1 MPSVNPAT
9 EEEICRV
16 QEAGEADVDAA
27 VAAAH
32 DAFQPHSAWRKLE
45 PHERGMLLSK
55 LADLIDLNKEY
66 LAELEALDAGKPAKM
81 ALWVD
86 ASTAPRLLRYYSGWP
101 DKLTGSTLPV
111 AGGGLSYSRYEPVGV
126 VAAILPFNFPTLGAV
141 TKMAPALAAG
151 NTIIVKPAEQT
162 PLGALFL
169 ASLVKEAGFPPG
181 VFNVLNGPGEVTGAA
196 LVRHPLV
203 RKVTFT
209 GSTGVGKLIQKQ
221 AADSMK
227 RVTLELGG
235 KNACIV
241 LDDADLDTAVR
252 IASGGNY
259 FNSGQVSRSLVRP
272 GAAIRRSSR
281 QRPQRMCYR
290 RSTAG
295 HTMNAGFRCGAH
307 GGESL
312 SLDAR
317 LTAAQLDRAPERAGR
332 NTAALRVGASI
343 KRSPVP
349 VRWRISVIGLCRSA
363 WACLGSLCMSHSM
376 MPSSPAPRSVP
387 ASAHWATSGRAAT
400 KGHSARRSSW
410 TACCS
415 ESMAL
420 PCRRGADPPQPRAGI
435 CLR

>member
-9 EEEICRV
+9 EDEICRV

-32 DAFQPHSAWRKLE
+32 EAFQPHSAWRKLE
-45 PHERGMLLSK
+45 PHERGALLSK

-259 FNSGQVSRSLVRP
+259 FNSGQVSRSLADGHAHRTP
-272 GAAIRRSSR
+272 AKLPA
-281 QRPQRMCYR
+281 P
-290 RSTAG
+290 AG
-295 HTMNAGFRCGAH
+295 VNV
-307 GGESL
+307 L
-312 SLDAR
+312 SLGHGR
-317 LTAAQLDRAPERAGR
+317 SRTER
-332 NTAALRVGASI
+332 
-343 KRSPVP
+343 
-349 VRWRISVIGLCRSA
+349 
-363 WACLGSLCMSHSM
+363 
-376 MPSSPAPRSVP
+376 
-387 ASAHWATSGRAAT
+387 
-400 KGHSARRSSW
+400 
-410 TACCS
+410 
-415 ESMAL
+415 
-420 PCRRGADPPQPRAGI
+420 
-435 CLR
+435 